1 MLLCALIVKSCKN
14 RMDLVTRQC
23 DPPLI
28 GPLSGDGVLDRDYA
42 ILTDIMGLE
51 DFLGDMDFKLAGTET
66 GITALQADTK
76 LPGLPLGVVEG
87 ALAQGHTGIRTIIDT
102 MDTCISRVWP
112 HTQKKV
118 FLVFTSRVAASSQ
131 RGSNGWGGGGLDI
144 LVLFYICAGQA

>member
-1 MLLCALIVKSCKN
+1 MT
-14 RMDLVTRQC
+14 LV
-23 DPPLI
+23 

-51 DFLGDMDFKLAGTET
+51 DFLGDMDFKLAGTKT

-112 HTQKKV
+112 QTPKS
-118 FLVFTSRVAASSQ
+118 FLGFYQPRSEGL
-131 RGSNGWGGGGLDI
+131 RGGRMVGGGEGGGGLDI
-144 LVLFYICAGQA
+144 LVSKLLL

>member
-1 MLLCALIVKSCKN
+1 
-14 RMDLVTRQC
+14 MDLVTRQC
-23 DPPLI
+23 DPPLL
-28 GPLSGDGVLDRDYA
+28 GTLSGDGVLDRDYA

-51 DFLGDMDFKLAGTET
+51 DFLGDMDFKLAGTKT

-112 HTQKKV
+112 QTRKS
-118 FLVFTSRVAASSQ
+118 FLCFYQPRSEGL
-131 RGSNGWGGGGLDI
+131 RGGRMVGGGEGGGGLDI
-144 LVLFYICAGQA
+144 LESKLLL